1 MSETRTNDYDFMTST
16 TPATTGEPQLRDKA
30 SSFSLLLFLSVIV
43 LFIAARLW
51 QLTTSCLWFD
61 EIFSIH
67 AARHD
72 WRHMFQFVAADLI
85 HPPLFYALLKIW
97 IAIGGESPLWLRLLP
112 VLCSVAAIA
121 PFVMLCRALK
131 LTRQQITVALLLLAV
146 NGYLIKYAQEVRMYS
161 LLFFLTCTSLWLVV
175 RFSQPDSKA
184 IPLWLALTLVNLLLV
199 YSHYAGW
206 IVVFFELF
214 FIMFWRR
221 ERATKF
227 RLTVMALI
235 VAYLPWLYLMSIAK
249 EPGRGLAQNIGW
261 VTRPGPGDLIQFF
274 ASLNIP
280 FLFRQSTAR
289 SLNDIWSIG
298 VSLLVIGVPLAFLV
312 WKTFKNPRADTQLT
326 KLLLF
331 FALSPVVLVFALSW
345 VLPHSVWGSRH
356 LIIVAVPYAILVAIA
371 LTKLSIA
378 WLRTVCLILVAC
390 WVMLNGAITL
400 IKRPPTFTWCTWEP
414 LSREVVKAETGKAEL
429 VQIYAF
435 EDLVAY
441 HLWFALAHTKQEV
454 HPERFKVHV
463 VKGVPGLREDPAFFL
478 PRRFYE
484 IETQDGAT
492 IKGESIW
499 LAFRDAQFNAGKPP
513 LSTITAQGFEIGR
526 IFELRAQGQES
537 FLVEMRRAGPNQLD
551 LEGD

>member
-1 MSETRTNDYDFMTST
+1 MTPT
-16 TPATTGEPQLRDKA
+16 TPATTGEPKLHDNA
-30 SSFSLLLFLSVIV
+30 SSFSLLLFLPVIV

-51 QLTTSCLWFD
+51 HLTTSCLWFD

-85 HPPLFYALLKIW
+85 HPPLFYALLKFW

-112 VLCSVAAIA
+112 VLFSVAAIA

-131 LTRQQITVALLLLAV
+131 LNRQQITVALLLLAV

-175 RFSQPDSKA
+175 RFAQPDSKV
-184 IPLWLALTLVNLLLV
+184 IPLWAALTLVNLLLV

-206 IVVFFELF
+206 IVVLVELF

-235 VAYLPWLYLMSIAK
+235 LAYLPWLYLMSIAK

-274 ASLNIP
+274 ALLNTP
-280 FLFRQSTAR
+280 FLFRQSSAS
-289 SLNDIWSIG
+289 SLNDIWSIC
-298 VSLLVIGVPLAFLV
+298 VALLVIGVPLAFLV
-312 WKTFKNPRADTQLT
+312 WQTFKKTRPHTQLMRL
-326 KLLLF
+326 LLLF
-331 FALSPVVLVFALSW
+331 VISPVLLVFVLSW
-345 VLPHSVWGSRH
+345 VLPHSVWGTRH
-356 LIIVAVPYAILVAIA
+356 LIIIVAPYAILVAIA
-371 LTKLSIA
+371 LTKLPIA
-378 WLRTVCLILVAC
+378 WLRTVCLILVGC
-390 WVMLNGAITL
+390 WVMLNGAVTL

-414 LSREVVKAETGKAEL
+414 LAQDVVKAETGKAEL

-441 HLWFALAHTKQEV
+441 HLWFALAHTKQEE

-478 PRRFYE
+478 PRRFYD

-492 IKGESIW
+492 IKGESVW
-499 LAFRDAQFNAGKPP
+499 LAFRDAQLNPAKPP
-513 LSTITAQGFEIGR
+513 LSTITAQGFVVGR
-526 IFELRAQGQES
+526 VFELGAQGQES
-537 FLVEMRRAGPNQLD
+537 FLVEMRRTGPNQID

>member
-289 SLNDIWSIG
+289 SLNDIWSIC

>member
-1 MSETRTNDYDFMTST
+1 
-16 TPATTGEPQLRDKA
+16 
-30 SSFSLLLFLSVIV
+30 
-43 LFIAARLW
+43 
-51 QLTTSCLWFD
+51 
-61 EIFSIH
+61 
-67 AARHD
+67 
-72 WRHMFQFVAADLI
+72 
-85 HPPLFYALLKIW
+85 
-97 IAIGGESPLWLRLLP
+97 
-112 VLCSVAAIA
+112 
-121 PFVMLCRALK
+121 
-131 LTRQQITVALLLLAV
+131 
-146 NGYLIKYAQEVRMYS
+146 
-161 LLFFLTCTSLWLVV
+161 
-175 RFSQPDSKA
+175 
-184 IPLWLALTLVNLLLV
+184 
-199 YSHYAGW
+199 
-206 IVVFFELF
+206 
-214 FIMFWRR
+214 
-221 ERATKF
+221 
-227 RLTVMALI
+227 MALI

>member
-400 IKRPPTFTWCTWEP
+400 IKRPPTLTWCTWEP